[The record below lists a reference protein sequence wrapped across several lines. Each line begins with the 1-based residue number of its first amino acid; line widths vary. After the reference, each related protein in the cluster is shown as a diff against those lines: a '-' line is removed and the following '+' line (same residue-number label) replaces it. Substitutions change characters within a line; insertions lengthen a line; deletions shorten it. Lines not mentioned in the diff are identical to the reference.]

1 MLASVLSQNATNM
14 AVVLHMTDQKG
25 AFHEHAQCQ
34 EKGLICTERLG
45 TICALDLSRLVTAA
59 DVYVD
64 QGLKNVSRSR
74 KRVKNSFC
82 AVS

>member
-1 MLASVLSQNATNM
+1 
-14 AVVLHMTDQKG
+14 MTGCIAYDGSKG
-25 AFHEHAQCQ
+25 RAFHEHAQCQ
-34 EKGLICTERLG
+34 EKGEKSGRGRLG
-45 TICALDLSRLVTAA
+45 TICALGLSRLVRAA

-82 AVS
+82 AIS